1 MPWRDLFKLT
11 QWVAE
16 VAFSIQILLMPQSWV
31 HLFHRKPQSALMP
44 SACRV
49 SAAAGQGQFS
59 LWNASG
65 IKLSTLLL
73 MATLHMYTLLYIP
86 IISCCI
92 IAKEARTAWV
102 SRQWTIFA
110 LQEAWFS
117 LSEKC
122 LETANTC
129 VWEVDFY
136 VSERARAVVVYIGET
151 RLWLSWE
158 SL

>member
-11 QWVAE
+11 QWGRAV
-16 VAFSIQILLMPQSWV
+16 FSIQILLMPQSWV
-31 HLFHRKPQSALMP
+31 HLFHRSLSQPWCPVLA
-44 SACRV
+44 V
-49 SAAAGQGQFS
+49 SLFCCCWPGPVFS
-59 LWNASG
+59 VKCYG

-110 LQEAWFS
+110 LQEAWFF
-117 LSEKC
+117 SEKMSGDSYVC
-122 LETANTC
+122 LGRTSML
-129 VWEVDFY
+129 VR
-136 VSERARAVVVYIGET
+136 ERGGGGIHR
-151 RLWLSWE
+151 RD
-158 SL
+158 